1 MSRVDTRPIRAGQKF
16 KAGGRVFKV
25 TGRGL
30 RNSYT
35 LVLEDGSKTGV
46 AAGSI
51 KRDALLER
59 INRGDWQWAGFD
71 PPPRANRRILT
82 ILGAAC

>member
-30 RNSYT
+30 RDSYT
-35 LVLEDGSKTGV
+35 LSLEDGTKT
-46 AAGSI
+46 GSI
-51 KRDALLER
+51 KRAHLLER
-59 INRGDWQWAGFD
+59 IAIGDWQWAGFE
-71 PPPRANRRILT
+71 PPPRANRRVLT
-82 ILGAAC
+82 ILGVS